1 MGEIEVR
8 ESENSYFINQP
19 RLHVGNLYCL
29 FLPKTCWNGSGWSNT
44 NPKCESQQE
53 KNM

>member
-19 RLHVGNLYCL
+19 RLHVGNLYC